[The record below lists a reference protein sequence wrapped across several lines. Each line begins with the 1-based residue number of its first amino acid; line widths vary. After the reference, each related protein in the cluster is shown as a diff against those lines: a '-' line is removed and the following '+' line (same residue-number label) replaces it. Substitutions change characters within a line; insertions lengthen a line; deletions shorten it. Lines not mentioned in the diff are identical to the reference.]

1 MVIKDALLKRQKIVK
16 KNTSSYFICRGHQ
29 NFGIDRPEDY
39 GTLSYY
45 DDAGVFHEEKVIS
58 EVGDYG
64 NVFDGLY
71 ESIIEGKE
79 PRVKDEQTLLQM
91 EILETGVKI
100 V

>member
-1 MVIKDALLKRQKIVK
+1 MPG
-16 KNTSSYFICRGHQ
+16 SP

-91 EILETGVKI
+91 EILETGVKMCK
-100 V
+100 

>member
-1 MVIKDALLKRQKIVK
+1 MFVKATKDRQEEHLKLFYMPG
-16 KNTSSYFICRGHQ
+16 SP

-71 ESIIEGKE
+71 ESIIEGNVTFGSKMN
-79 PRVKDEQTLLQM
+79 KLYC
-91 EILETGVKI
+91 KWKY
-100 V
+100 